1 MNLLKRYNIRSYKW
15 GLVILLIIIS
25 YLGYLIV
32 GSASESL
39 QSRQLLGIIIGIVG
53 MLVVSFI
60 DYQWI
65 LKLKW
70 PLYFLNIILLLI
82 VTFFGNEVNGAT
94 RWIDLGFLS
103 FQPSELTKIILVLF
117 FAQHLMEGK
126 EQIKNWKF
134 LAKCGILFIIPV
146 SLVLLQPDLSTS
158 LSMVLV
164 FLALIFLSGLDFKL
178 IGITLLVGIPV
189 SIGLLWYVTQ
199 PNQILIQDYQQDR
212 IMSWLNPEESA
223 DGSRQQTNS
232 IIAIGSGQLSGKG
245 LDNNTTISLKNGNY
259 LSEPQTDFIFA
270 IIGEEL
276 GFVGC
281 CIVITLLMILVMQC
295 ILIGFRCQIFAGKLI
310 CYGIASQIA
319 FQSFIN
325 MSVATGLLPN
335 TGIPLP
341 FISYGLTSIVSLFVG
356 MGIVLN
362 IGLQQRKFQ

>member
-1 MNLLKRYNIRSYKW
+1 MNLLKRYHIKSYKW
-15 GLVILLIIIS
+15 FLVIILLIIS
-25 YLGYLIV
+25 YIGFLVV

-39 QSRQLLGIIIGIVG
+39 QSRQLLGIVIGIIAMFV
-53 MLVVSFI
+53 LSFI

-65 LKLKW
+65 LKFIW
-70 PLYFLNIILLLI
+70 PIYGLNIVLLI
-82 VTFFGNEVNGAT
+82 IVPIFGNEVNGAT
-94 RWIDLGFLS
+94 RWIDLGFVS
-103 FQPSELTKIILVLF
+103 FQPSEFSKVFLILF
-117 FAQHLMEGK
+117 FSYYLAEGK

-146 SLVLLQPDLSTS
+146 GLILLQPDLSTTIS
-158 LSMVLV
+158 IVLV
-164 FLALIFLSGLDFKL
+164 FLALVFLAGLDYKL
-178 IGITLLVGIPV
+178 IGITLLIAIPSAVGFF
-189 SIGLLWYVTQ
+189 WYVTQ
-199 PNQILIQDYQQDR
+199 PDQVLLQDYQQDR

-223 DGSRQQTNS
+223 DGARQQNNS

-281 CIVITLLMILVMQC
+281 CAVITLLMLLVMQC
-295 ILIGFRCQIFAGKLI
+295 VLIGFRCQIFAGKLI
-310 CYGIASQIA
+310 CYGMASQIA

-325 MSVATGLLPN
+325 MGVATGLLPN

-341 FISYGLTSIVSLFVG
+341 FVSYGLSSMVSLYIG
-356 MGIVLN
+356 IGIVLN
-362 IGLQQRKFQ
+362 IGLQQKKFQ